1 MKEHNPKYNT
11 SLYNHSPI
19 CKDGR
24 PLISNVEYM
33 ELLEKVREGDTEA
46 YNKSKETYN
55 FEPRQEKL
63 INDIINNTI
72 I

>member
-1 MKEHNPKYNT
+1 MKHDPKYNT

-24 PLISNVEYM
+24 PLISNVEYRD
-33 ELLEKVREGDTEA
+33 LLDKVRGGDA
-46 YNKSKETYN
+46 GVYKAAKQIYN
-55 FEPRQEKL
+55 FEPAQEKL